1 MLVFKKVYA
10 LSERFIF
17 SCWCVNGDFE
27 RKWKNLCQW
36 QITGKG
42 HNAFPSVRDQQRD
55 YTPSQPLTWSFPAAG
70 FSLCTCWNWKPIL
83 VRLSLEVLNMMRYKN
98 FQLKSII
105 MVSLTL
111 NICSKAINSLHTPDE
126 RHISEIYF
134 RILKQTF
141 NTCSYCPL
149 HSPNDTYTLLMPP
162 YDILWT
168 AKSDFH
174 FQ

>member
-111 NICSKAINSLHTPDE
+111 NIPNTPDE
-126 RHISEIYF
+126 LDTFLKSISESWNRPSAHAHIVP
-134 RILKQTF
+134 
-141 NTCSYCPL
+141 C
-149 HSPNDTYTLLMPP
+149 TLLMTPTHFWCP
-162 YDILWT
+162 LKTPDILWT

>member
-134 RILKQTF
+134 RILK
-141 NTCSYCPL
+141 
-149 HSPNDTYTLLMPP
+149 
-162 YDILWT
+162 
-168 AKSDFH
+168 
-174 FQ
+174 